1 MLAARDQEN
10 LAYGHQAA
18 AASKPLNQG
27 VRTLQPKTP
36 GNIYPKT
43 PLKIPLNDENAPA
56 IFGGKPGKGNGLEN
70 MMTGGKKGTTYDK
83 NAFVTPVLGKEN
95 TVKQTVILDG

>member
-10 LAYGHQAA
+10 LVHGHQAA
-18 AASKPLNQG
+18 AASKPLNQN

-36 GNIYPKT
+36 GNKYPKT
-43 PLKIPLNDENAPA
+43 PLKIPLNDENAPT
-56 IFGGKPGKGNGLEN
+56 IFGGKSGKG
-70 MMTGGKKGTTYDK
+70 KGATFDK

-95 TVKQTVILDG
+95 QGQRQMLHR